1 MDAQSSMAP
10 YNVRR
15 CAYRGTHI
23 IDQKLQPTAHQ
34 EEGRQLRWP
43 PWSPQTLFHFVKKM
57 VSLDFPPWELAR
69 PDVKPLT
76 SSTKEE
82 QAGLEEEKARGVT
95 AACLQVGATK

>member
-1 MDAQSSMAP
+1 MATM
-10 YNVRR
+10 V
-15 CAYRGTHI
+15 
-23 IDQKLQPTAHQ
+23 
-34 EEGRQLRWP
+34 
-43 PWSPQTLFHFVKKM
+43 SPDFVPFCKKI